1 MIVKLSV
8 RTQFL
13 LVIADLIV
21 LREIRMRRGR
31 RTIVVVCLLIAGLAT
46 GIVNMVSEEASAYT
60 PHGQIRILSDSDFT
74 PANGVISG
82 NGTEINPYIIAG
94 WEIDAEGGDGIKI
107 SQTTSHFIIRD
118 CFLYHGDSRFTV
130 GIWLTNVLNGRI
142 QGVALTEM
150 GRAIAL
156 TGSHNNTISN
166 SHLYKNRHGVY
177 LGGSDNNVIKNNN
190 VSSGRWGIYLG
201 NSENNR
207 IVGNV
212 VYDNLYGVE
221 ISLADSRDNIVTHND
236 ILRNGVSLEGGGV
249 LMSGSGANLI
259 HHNNMTFNDPQASDD
274 TSLNVWDDGY
284 PSGGN
289 CWTDDGGVDGYSGP
303 NQDQPGEDGISDS
316 PYVIDADSKDMYPM
330 NIPSQGCGIEWNA
343 TSLTPHD
350 PIHIQSDTE
359 FTPENGVI
367 GGSGK
372 STDPYI
378 IEGWHI
384 EVTSTSGDGINISYT
399 DEYYVIRRVLVHGD
413 GTSRFGI
420 SLMYTY
426 SGRADQVTII
436 GNSIGISAYRAFFRV
451 YNSNISLNS
460 GDGIQVVEG
469 DVWIENSTISSNG
482 GDGYTQEWYF
492 NKPSIKGCRITQNG
506 GSGVVVPSGNALITD
521 NNISLNSQHGIVA
534 GSSAEVV
541 ASGNSI
547 FQNGGHGIHLL
558 GLSSGNLFERNTISY
573 HDIGI
578 FNDGEENLIAN
589 NTLIGNVIGI
599 ESYSFGSF
607 ERPNFLM
614 DNTIESSEADI
625 HLRYAGYNALFRN
638 LMTGRGIRITGSY
651 LEGVRI
657 GSEYAYVPTHH
668 IDSTNTVH
676 GKPVYYLK
684 NYTGGSVPSDGG
696 QVFLVNSTGVTV
708 ENQNISNVHAGI
720 VLAYSSLNEVKNNT
734 LQDNTIG
741 VEMVFSDDNV
751 IYHNAFLNNTI
762 QAREY
767 MGTNHW
773 DNGYP
778 SGGNFWS
785 DYTGVDNCSGPNQD
799 ICPDPDGI
807 GDVPYTMSG
816 GSEDRYPM
824 MSSDGFKDVRPPI
837 PEGQVN
843 GPRTMGNI
851 TINRMRSRDGEGGI
865 YAVRWLETL
874 RSELSDMQALRPQP
888 EPREINE
895 IQKLEISVTQ
905 NKFQCPNVLSA
916 KRN

>member
-13 LVIADLIV
+13 LRIADLIV

-31 RTIVVVCLLIAGLAT
+31 RTIVVVCLLIGGLAS
-46 GIVNMVSEEASAYT
+46 GFIGMVSEEASAYT

-82 NGTEINPYIIAG
+82 NGTEIDPYIIAG

-118 CFLYHGDSRFTV
+118 CFLYHGDSRFTL

-142 QGVALTEM
+142 QGVTLTEM

-166 SHLYKNRHGVY
+166 SHLYQNRHGVY
-177 LGGSDNNVIKNNN
+177 LSGSDNNMIENNN

-207 IVGNV
+207 IVGSI

-221 ISLADSRDNIVTHND
+221 IALADSRGNIVTHND
-236 ILRNGVSLEGGGV
+236 ILSNGVSLEGGGV
-249 LMSGSGANLI
+249 LMSGSGANSI
-259 HHNNMTFNDPQASDD
+259 HHNNMSFNDPQASDD

-350 PIHIQSDTE
+350 PIHIQGDTE

-420 SLMYTY
+420 SLVYTY

-436 GNSIGISAYRAFFRV
+436 GNNIGISAYRAFLRV
-451 YNSNISLNS
+451 YNSNISSNI
-460 GDGIQVVEG
+460 GDGIRVYEG
-469 DVWIENSTISSNG
+469 DIWLENSTISFNG
-482 GDGYTQEWYF
+482 GNGYSLDWEWY
-492 NKPSIKGCRITQNG
+492 KTVITTSSITHNG
-506 GSGVVVPSGNALITD
+506 GSGVVLRTNDALITD
-521 NNISLNSQHGIVA
+521 SNISFNAQDGIVPDSRGDPVIA
-534 GSSAEVV
+534 RNV
-541 ASGNSI
+541 I
-547 FQNGGHGIHLL
+547 IQNGRYGIRFPP
-558 GLSSGNLFERNTISY
+558 LSSQNEVENNTISY
-573 HDIGI
+573 NDVGI
-578 FNDGEENLIAN
+578 FNEGELNLIAY
-589 NTLIGNVIGI
+589 NTLLNNRIGLF
-599 ESYSFGSF
+599 SFSFGSF
-607 ERPNFLM
+607 ERPNTLL
-614 DNTIESSEADI
+614 NNIIESADADI
-625 HLRYAGYNALFRN
+625 LLSSAGHNILSGN
-638 LMTGRGIRITGSY
+638 VMTGRGIAVSHSY
-651 LEGVRI
+651 LEIVRI
-657 GSEYAYVPTHH
+657 DGQYVYVPTHD
-668 IDSTNTVH
+668 IDSSNTVH

-708 ENQNISNVHAGI
+708 ENQNISNVYTGI
-720 VLAYSSLNEVKNNT
+720 VLAYSSFNEIQNNT
-734 LQDNTIG
+734 LQDNSIG
-741 VEMVFSDDNV
+741 LEIVSSDDNI
-751 IYHNAFLNNTI
+751 IYHNAFFNNTI
-762 QAREY
+762 QAKDNI
-767 MGTNHW
+767 GTNQW

-816 GSEDRYPM
+816 GSEDRYPL
-824 MSSDGFKDVRPPI
+824 MSSDGIRDVKPPI

-843 GPRTMGNI
+843 GPRTMGNV
-851 TINRMRSRDGEGGI
+851 TINRMRSKDGEGGI
-865 YAVRWLETL
+865 YAVRWPETL
-874 RSELSDMQALRPQP
+874 RSQFSDIQALRSQP
-888 EPREINE
+888 EPLKTDEIE
-895 IQKLEISVTQ
+895 KLEISITQ
-905 NKFQCPNVLSA
+905 NKFQYPNVHSA